1 MKGFDFDHP
10 FFKPLWVRIVVFG
23 ICFGWGLFEFT
34 TGNALWGVLFCAM
47 GLWAGHSFFIA
58 NLHRGDDDE

>member
-10 FFKPLWVRIVVFG
+10 FFNPLWVRILVFA
-23 ICFGWGLFEFT
+23 ICIGWGLFEFVS
-34 TGNALWGVLFCAM
+34 GSAIWGVVFCAM

-58 NLHRGDDDE
+58 NLHRGDK